1 MRIISAAYARAGFPV
16 VAALLTS
23 VFAACSGN
31 TTVPL
36 VGALTPRAP
45 ARVLSNSSII
55 ASPPGR
61 PHLVTYKAP
70 RTLGRQSFNPPGSDI
85 ELFHD
90 NFNTGSATG
99 WNIANG
105 AWVTQAQP
113 GRTIE
118 YTANTWWNTIFAG
131 SDTWRD
137 YGVEAYFRPE
147 NSAGSRR
154 GTVLIARAVDADH
167 FYQIEFAN
175 EWDGNHWE
183 IWRNDGGGKYVN
195 LASGAFPYVDD
206 HQYLVQLKT
215 FGSTISVSIADNYNR
230 DFVNLAS
237 VTDTTYTHGRIGLRL
252 WGGTTSTFDDV
263 RVWTTSAYATADPT
277 ATSSIDAAGMQP
289 FPSGPNN
296 PFNARVAANPQIDS
310 NSATMVAKLTGNGSD
325 SFSLGKIQVSTHDLS
340 SPTDGQTTVYVAH
353 QSDPHYRIHCMYYS
367 HCPLEGAD
375 VAIPVG
381 AIPGGNLGFVDFHD
395 TGHDDQH
402 MAVRNVDTQ
411 IETDMWLAPT
421 PSGKGGTLNIGYGGK
436 YAFSSGGIGEGGA
449 TAAGFALTQGR
460 VRPVDLLAGH
470 VPYALSLATPCENGH
485 VYPANGD
492 DSGHDAGCPPIGAH
506 VWLDSSPSDIAGSGA
521 DPYWQVIMNAMH
533 EYGGYIG
540 DRCDCNLSVAPE
552 GGVAYQA
559 LGLPNP
565 WNQIISSHFAN
576 ETTAG
581 PAGEYHLL
589 IRTGNIDLSQHL
601 HIIH

>member
-1 MRIISAAYARAGFPV
+1 V
-16 VAALLTS
+16 LAALLTS
-23 VFAACSGN
+23 VLAGCSGGAA
-31 TTVPL
+31 TAPPVAAITAATVQ
-36 VGALTPRAP
+36 T
-45 ARVLSNSSII
+45 RVLSNDAII

-61 PHLVTYKAP
+61 PHLVTSKAP
-70 RTLGRQSFNPPGSDI
+70 QTLSRQSFNPPGSDI

-113 GRTIE
+113 GRTTE
-118 YTANTWWNTIFAG
+118 YTATTWWNTIFAG

-252 WGGTTSTFDDV
+252 WGGTRSTFDDV
-263 RVWTTSAYATADPT
+263 RVWTTSAYSGTGPAAAQATPVAMSTPG
-277 ATSSIDAAGMQP
+277 AVPYIAPAGTQP
-289 FPSGPNN
+289 FPVS
-296 PFNARVAANPQIDS
+296 PFNNRISSPQYAP
-310 NSATMVAKLTGNGSD
+310 NSATMIARALNGEN
-325 SFSLGKIQVSTHDLS
+325 FAFGKIQVSTHDLS
-340 SPTDGQTTVYVAH
+340 TRTDGQTTVYVAH
-353 QSDPHYRIHCMYYS
+353 QSDPHYKIHCMYYS
-367 HCPLEGAD
+367 GCPLEGAD

-381 AIPGGNLGFVDFHD
+381 AIPGGNLGFSDFHD
-395 TGHDDQH
+395 TGYDDQH

-449 TAAGFALTQGR
+449 TAAGFALTQGK

-470 VPYALSLATPCENGH
+470 IPYALALATPCENGL
-485 VYPANGD
+485 VYPANGYD
-492 DSGHDAGCPPIGAH
+492 GGHDAGCPPIGAH
-506 VWLDSSPSDIAGSGA
+506 IWLDSSPSDIANSGA
-521 DPYWQVIMNAMH
+521 DPYWQVIFNALH

-540 DRCDCNLSVAPE
+540 DRCACTLGVAPE

-559 LGLPNP
+559 FGLANP
-565 WNQIISSHFAN
+565 WAQVISSHFSS

-581 PAGEYHLL
+581 PAQEYHLVV
-589 IRTGNIDLSQHL
+589 RSGNIDLSSHL
-601 HIIH
+601 HVII